1 MRRNEL
7 ADNFEGIRFADLLE
21 SDAQGREMGK
31 LPGGKGMKGRGE
43 GIQRLIM
50 ALTSQFRQT
59 FEDDEGSEAVDFA
72 GTIPSALMMM
82 HHQMLNA
89 GMTAGRVNG
98 FGEMLAKHPTPESKV
113 RAIYLSSLTRQ
124 PSASELSRWM
134 AHVTKAQGT
143 QGYEDLM
150 WTLLNTS
157 EFLFN
162 H

>member
-1 MRRNEL
+1 MRIPER
-7 ADNFEGIRFADLLE
+7 AARRGSPAFLL
-21 SDAQGREMGK
+21 
-31 LPGGKGMKGRGE
+31 GKGKGE

-82 HHQMLNA
+82 NHQMLNA

-98 FGEMLAKHPTPESKV
+98 FGEMLAKHPSPESKV
-113 RAIYLSSLTRQ
+113 RAIFLSCLSRT
-124 PSASELSRWM
+124 PTSSESSRWM
-134 AHVTKAQGT
+134 AHVTKAAGT
-143 QGYEDLM
+143 SGYEDLM
-150 WTLLNTS
+150 WTLVNTS